1 MKDRKKVNVW
11 DRSHTFEAEVEV
23 TVDDII
29 SRLKVDEVQQM
40 VDNLYEDGYVPSGI
54 LGVPELTMQDED
66 WNRALAVLGKRRLEL
81 TIEEEQTII
90 NIAKRVQP

>member
-1 MKDRKKVNVW
+1 MKKKVSVW

-29 SRLKVDEVQQM
+29 GRLKVDEVQQM

>member
-1 MKDRKKVNVW
+1 MKKKVSVW

-29 SRLKVDEVQQM
+29 GRLKVDEVQQM

-81 TIEEEQTII
+81 TLEEEQTIT